1 MCTTLPAATLGS
13 PVSHPLAKEKAAA
26 VGLTRTPFGPASE
39 RSWPASQGLAPLR
52 GAIRPGFL
60 RSSRNRRRISGALFS
75 KEHLMKK
82 LHLLPLLMAVL
93 VVCTATAAQAAKIE
107 ICHRP
112 PGNPGNWHTITIND
126 TAWSAHQAHGD
137 LIGSCVSNCG
147 TLCDDGNKCT
157 IDFVPS
163 STECLCQAAP
173 RPAVDCS
180 DGLAC
185 TTDSC
190 DPTQGCANTPVVCQA
205 PDRCTASVCSEP
217 GGTCQNTPVA
227 CPTGQA
233 CNPSTGAC
241 EGTLPKCGNCLI
253 DHDSPGCEVAAC
265 QARVC
270 GFSPMC
276 CTDSWTEGNGGP
288 CEQQGYFSC
297 ALGGMCT
304 P

>member
-1 MCTTLPAATLGS
+1 
-13 PVSHPLAKEKAAA
+13 VHHPSGCYPGIT
-26 VGLTRTPFGPASE
+26 GLTSLGKGEGGRDGPHAHAVRTRVGAVLARLSGARASA
-39 RSWPASQGLAPLR
+39 PAPLR
-52 GAIRPGFL
+52 GAIQLGFL
-60 RSSRNRRRISGALFS
+60 RSSRN
-75 KEHLMKK
+75 
-82 LHLLPLLMAVL
+82 
-93 VVCTATAAQAAKIE
+93 
-107 ICHRP
+107 RP

-157 IDFVPS
+157 IDFLPS

-217 GGTCQNTPVA
+217 DGTCQNTPVA

-241 EGTLPKCGNCLI
+241 EGTLPKCGNCI
-253 DHDSPGCEVAAC
+253 TTHDSPGCEVAAC

-297 ALGGMCT
+297 ALGGLCT